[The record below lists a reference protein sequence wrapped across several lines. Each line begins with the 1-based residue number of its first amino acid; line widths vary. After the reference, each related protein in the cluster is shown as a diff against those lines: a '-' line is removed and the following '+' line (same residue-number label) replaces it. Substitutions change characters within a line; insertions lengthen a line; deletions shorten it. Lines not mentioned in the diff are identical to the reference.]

1 MSQTP
6 VYGITHL
13 QNHSANP
20 EIVVNG
26 MFDAFEEAFNA
37 TRAWTITTDT
47 TATQA
52 QLAEAHLHVLGGSP
66 VGAFDFNLPAGIPRR
81 FAVRNTSGQ
90 TATVQVTG
98 GAGANVAVLSGTMLE
113 LHSDGTDVRALDSTS
128 GLSTGLAWDF
138 GFNMPGGPPIV
149 DELLGKVMIARDIV
163 VAADMA
169 GSLGHIDTDPTAAF
183 AVDVRDD
190 GVSIGTISISTG
202 GVFTFTTAGNTAK
215 AVAAGSVIRFVA
227 PDPADAT
234 AAGLAV
240 TIAASRA

>member
-6 VYGITHL
+6 VLGVTHL
-13 QNHSANP
+13 QNNSANP
-20 EIVVNG
+20 EVVVNA
-26 MFDAFEEAFNA
+26 MFDAFEEAFNGN
-37 TRAWTITTDT
+37 RSWTITGNT

-52 QLAEAHLHVLGGSP
+52 HLGEAHLHVLGGSP
-66 VGAFDFNLPAGIPRR
+66 AGAFDFNLPAGIPRR
-81 FAVRNTSGQ
+81 FAIRNASGQ

-138 GFNMPGGPPIV
+138 GFNMPGGPPLV

-163 VAADMA
+163 VAADMT
-169 GSLGHIDTDPTAAF
+169 GSLGHIDTNPTATF
-183 AVDVRDD
+183 VVDVRDD
-190 GVSIGTISISTG
+190 GLSIGTISISTG
-202 GVFTFTTAGNTAK
+202 GVFTFTTVDNTAK

-227 PDPADAT
+227 PDPVDAT
-234 AAGLAV
+234 AAGIAV